1 MYYTCKNCGRT
12 QLGFTLKCRFCFAFL
27 TLEPVKQEPK
37 ILTLDQ
43 IDLTETEKFS
53 TPLDKAIGPIP
64 SGSMTVLAGVPGAG
78 KSTLALQIANSI
90 LQKYDLTCLYIS
102 SEEPPEMIKQR
113 ALRVAP
119 ELTKTDKFLL
129 LCETSLEIIKSSIQ
143 SITENFNSFF
153 LILDSI
159 NAVKSTK
166 TNSAPGS
173 PSNIIKTLNLLHTF
187 RTKQKNLTIL
197 IIAHANKQRA
207 IAGPLTLQ
215 HMVDITLFFDI
226 EKDETP
232 KGSLGTRTLSVLKN
246 RFSPSGIKITLDPLN
261 L

>member
-12 QLGFTLKCRFCFAFL
+12 QLGFSLKCRSCFAFL
-27 TLEPVKQEPK
+27 SLEPIKQEPK

-43 IDLTETEKFS
+43 IDLTEIEKFS
-53 TPLDKAIGPIP
+53 TPIDEATGLIP

-90 LQKYDLTCLYIS
+90 IKNHDLTCLYIS

-113 ALRVAP
+113 ALKTTP
-119 ELTKTDKFLL
+119 ELTETEKFLL
-129 LCETSLEIIKSSIQ
+129 LCETSLELIKSSLQ
-143 SITENFNSFF
+143 TITEKFNQIF

-159 NAVKSTK
+159 NAVKSNK

-173 PSNIIKTLNLLHTF
+173 PSNIIKTINLLHIF
-187 RTKQKNLTIL
+187 RTRHKNLTIL

-226 EKDETP
+226 EKD
-232 KGSLGTRTLSVLKN
+232 GTRTLTVLKN
-246 RFSPSGIKITLDPLN
+246 RFAPSGIKITLSIPLH
-261 L
+261 LS